1 MEREIDLLIAKLYE
15 AGNEVKE
22 HAAKLRATKKKLKKL
37 QSKIDYLVGKSNALK
52 KQLKKQK
59 KSYKNFKADL
69 IFKARNLM
77 EIAEKGMD
85 EDESNAGN
93 ELQLVKIKKKTVCII
108 IFHYRNYYMA
118 LNHCLKF

>member
-59 KSYKNFKADL
+59 KNYKNFKADL

-77 EIAEKGMD
+77 EIAEKGLD
-85 EDESNAGN
+85 EDESNN
-93 ELQLVKIKKKTVCII
+93 ELQLVKIEDETVCII

-118 LNHCLKF
+118 LNHC